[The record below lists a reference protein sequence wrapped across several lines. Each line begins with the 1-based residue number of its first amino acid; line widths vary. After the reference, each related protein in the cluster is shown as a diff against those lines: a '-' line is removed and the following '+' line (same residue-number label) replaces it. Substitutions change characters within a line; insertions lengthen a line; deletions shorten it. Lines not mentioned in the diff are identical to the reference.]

1 MTTNSDNTISPKSVS
16 GDYPKDT
23 AKGDRKKTRVT
34 RRRLIL
40 GGGTLAGVAAI
51 ASTGLNSASAQA
63 PQSDTLPANPARN
76 PTGRL
81 QGQVAIVTG
90 AARGIGRACAVALA
104 REGADV
110 MILDIAGQIS
120 SVKYPM
126 AVPEDL
132 AETERAI
139 KALGRRSIAMQ
150 ADVRNIGQMRAA
162 VERAI
167 REFGKVDIMVPNAGI
182 CTYVSSLDK
191 MSDAEWDDVIDVN
204 LSGVARTMRAVIPHM
219 RDRKQGRI
227 IVVNSCNSR
236 FGSPGS
242 PSYNASKWGVL
253 GLVKCAAIEVAKDNI
268 TVNAVNPTGVR
279 TMMTQNDLAR
289 RWANPENPTQ
299 ENLERALYSFNA
311 QARSFLEPEEV
322 ANALLF
328 FAMPEAAYITGEAM
342 DVAAGANV
350 RWNS

>member
-1 MTTNSDNTISPKSVS
+1 MS
-16 GDYPKDT
+16 
-23 AKGDRKKTRVT
+23 KKIPMT
-34 RRRLIL
+34 RRKLIL
-40 GGGTLAGVAAI
+40 GSSTLAGTAAI
-51 ASTGLNSASAQA
+51 IGANLDRASAQLT
-63 PQSDTLPANPARN
+63 QSTTSASKPAVERR
-76 PTGRL
+76 GRL

-110 MILDIAGQIS
+110 VALDIAKQIS

-126 AVPEDL
+126 AKPEDL
-132 AETERAI
+132 AETDRQI
-139 KALGRRSIAMQ
+139 KALGRRCITMQ
-150 ADVRNIGQMRAA
+150 ADVRDFAQMRTA
-162 VERAI
+162 VERTI

-182 CTYVSSLDK
+182 CTYVPSLDQ
-191 MSDAEWDDVIDVN
+191 MTDAEWDDVIDVN

-219 RDRKQGRI
+219 RERKQGRI
-227 IVVNSCNSR
+227 IAINSTNSR

-253 GLVKCAAIEVAKDNI
+253 GLVKSVATEVAKDNI

-279 TMMTQNDLAR
+279 TMMTQNDEAR

-299 ENLERALYSFNA
+299 ENLEKALMSFNS
-311 QARSFLEPEEV
+311 QPRSFLEPAEI

-328 FAMPEAAYITGEAM
+328 FAMPESAMITGEAM

-350 RWNS
+350 RWSA

>member
-1 MTTNSDNTISPKSVS
+1 MSKRNPMTRRKLILASSALAGTVVVS
-16 GDYPKDT
+16 GTK
-23 AKGDRKKTRVT
+23 
-34 RRRLIL
+34 
-40 GGGTLAGVAAI
+40 
-51 ASTGLNSASAQA
+51 LNQASAQPSQA
-63 PQSDTLPANPARN
+63 STVATEPAITRQ
-76 PTGRL
+76 GRL

-110 MILDIAGQIS
+110 VVLDIAQQIS

-126 AVPEDL
+126 SGMEDL
-132 AETERAI
+132 AETDQQI
-139 KALGRRSIAMQ
+139 KALGRRSLVIQ
-150 ADVRNIGQMRAA
+150 ADVRNSDQMQAA
-162 VERAI
+162 VDRTI
-167 REFGKVDIMVPNAGI
+167 RELGKVDIMVPNAGI
-182 CTYVSSLDK
+182 CTYVPSLDQ
-191 MSDAEWDDVIDVN
+191 MSEAEWDDVIDVN
-204 LSGVARTMRAVIPHM
+204 LSGVARSMRAVIPHM
-219 RDRKQGRI
+219 RERKQGRI

-253 GLVKCAAIEVAKDNI
+253 GLIKCVATEVAKDNI

-279 TMMTQNDLAR
+279 TLMTQNDEAR
-289 RWANPENPTQ
+289 RWANPQNPTQ
-299 ENLERALYSFNA
+299 ANLENALLSFNS
-311 QARSFLEPEEV
+311 QSRSFLEPEEI

-328 FAMPEAAYITGEAM
+328 FAMPEAAMITGEAM

>member
-1 MTTNSDNTISPKSVS
+1 M
-16 GDYPKDT
+16 
-23 AKGDRKKTRVT
+23 T
-34 RRRLIL
+34 RRKLIL
-40 GGGTLAGVAAI
+40 GSSVLAGTVVV
-51 ASTGLNSASAQA
+51 SNTKLNQASAQPSQA
-63 PQSDTLPANPARN
+63 STVAIEPAISRQ
-76 PTGRL
+76 GRL

-110 MILDIAGQIS
+110 VTLDIAQQIS

-126 AVPEDL
+126 SRMEDL
-132 AETERAI
+132 AETDQQI
-139 KALGRRSIAMQ
+139 KALGRRSLVIQ
-150 ADVRNIGQMRAA
+150 ADVRNSDQMQAA
-162 VERAI
+162 VDRTI
-167 REFGKVDIMVPNAGI
+167 RELGKVDIMVPNAGI
-182 CTYVSSLDK
+182 CTYVPSLDQ
-191 MSDAEWDDVIDVN
+191 MSEAEWDDVIDVN
-204 LSGVARTMRAVIPHM
+204 LSGVARSMRAVIPHM
-219 RDRKQGRI
+219 RERKQGRI

-253 GLVKCAAIEVAKDNI
+253 GLIKCVATEVAKDNI

-279 TMMTQNDLAR
+279 TLMTQNDEAR
-289 RWANPENPTQ
+289 RWANPQNPTQ
-299 ENLERALYSFNA
+299 ENLENALLSFNS
-311 QARSFLEPEEV
+311 QSRSFLEPEEI

-328 FAMPEAAYITGEAM
+328 FAMPEAAMITGEAI